1 MKLINILT
9 LGVSI
14 LLSTSCESV
23 FEYDAD
29 DRKNYDEIFSDYN
42 LTGNYLNTCYRKLPG
57 YGRYSAGNTFIARFT
72 EEAQDANDVK
82 G

>member
-1 MKLINILT
+1 MKIINILT
-9 LGVSI
+9 LGVTI

-42 LTGNYLNTCYRKLPG
+42 LTGIVPVILLLQVLQMRRRMLMM
-57 YGRYSAGNTFIARFT
+57 
-72 EEAQDANDVK
+72 
-82 G
+82 